1 MLTWYVWPTTLTAI
15 ICKNLPFITNHTLKN
30 LQDHYF
36 LYLTIILLIVWFL
49 YLLIIFCNIPKF
61 YFLSCLMKL
70 IGLSRAIFMVLIK
83 TRCLPCIM
91 YYIGYIKIDC
101 TIYREYSSLHW
112 KNFEK
117 KHLGLVLLMGYLL
130 LSVVHISAEI
140 DRLPTT
146 V

>member
-1 MLTWYVWPTTLTAI
+1 
-15 ICKNLPFITNHTLKN
+15 
-30 LQDHYF
+30 
-36 LYLTIILLIVWFL
+36 
-49 YLLIIFCNIPKF
+49 
-61 YFLSCLMKL
+61 
-70 IGLSRAIFMVLIK
+70 MVLIK

-101 TIYREYSSLHW
+101 KMYKEYSTLKEFW
-112 KNFEK
+112 K

-130 LSVVHISAEI
+130 LSVLHISAEVERAKWKQI